1 MQCVCVCVCV
11 CSCAAEEA
19 TRDDLAKQVTT
30 KEMFP
35 IGCCSICF
43 DPLTTAASTAST
55 DSVDGVSAAACGHV
69 FHTNC
74 VAKWTA
80 ASNGDC
86 PQCRQ
91 RISEGSLLTLFLVQ
105 DGNGGQFSSASAARG
120 ADEEYGN
127 HKNVTHEDEEQ
138 VVQV

>member
-1 MQCVCVCVCV
+1 MCN
-11 CSCAAEEA
+11 CAAEEA
-19 TRDDLAKQVTT
+19 TRDDLSKQVTI
-30 KEMFP
+30 KAMFP

-43 DPLTTAASTAST
+43 DPLTIAAST
-55 DSVDGVSAAACGHV
+55 DSVDGVSAASCGHV

-127 HKNVTHEDEEQ
+127 NKNVTHEDEEQ